1 MVCTI
6 LYGCSSVKSIPDG
19 EHLIVKQT
27 FNKNDEQN
35 IQDPITLLSLTPVNK
50 KILGFPLKLH
60 VYSRSHPDPAAQ
72 FDQWLNKKPKRQQ
85 RLNRWLSKK
94 QVDRLRKYRVDYNN
108 WLKKTGEAPS
118 LVDENK
124 IKLTR
129 SLFKQYYNNL
139 GFFNTTVDAHID
151 TLGPK
156 KAALSY
162 SINTG
167 EQFRLDSI
175 NVLAGS
181 KATDSLYKANV
192 NKSKLVQGAAFRVN
206 DIEAERERLIE
217 LFRNNG
223 IYNFQQR
230 SIRFKAFKDSLG
242 NDTKIP
248 LVIEIKNAQK
258 RIQDTLVEFPYVIQK
273 IKNIAL
279 YVENPT
285 QAFNTYTDTIDY
297 GNVRLHSVGKLK
309 YNPNVLTAG
318 ISIQKDKPYSYND
331 RAITYRYFNELNNF
345 KYPTIVYQPTKEDPS
360 GLDAAIYL
368 SPKEKFSLGFD
379 LDVSHS
385 NIQDVGISLGTS
397 VITRN
402 VFRGAEILEFG
413 VKGTIGSSRDVAEEK
428 NTFFNLFE
436 VGTNIGLRIPRLL
449 APQWIKR
456 NFFKNKE
463 VKTNLTL
470 GVSLQENIGLDRQN
484 FTTNF
489 EYTWKS
495 GPYYSFN
502 FKLADIEFVNNKAIN
517 NYFNVYRNSYDRLN
531 TIAKNMP
538 RNEVYL
544 NSEGDLGIPFQANTF
559 VDDVLN
565 GQTAILASD
574 ENFTNVSNI
583 NERKNRLTTNN
594 FIVGSSLSFLK
605 NNQENL
611 LDENFSQLRIK
622 VEWVGNLLNA
632 ALRLGNASVDRDGN
646 REIFNLAPSQYI
658 KTEVNYIKHWP
669 LGTARIFAFRAFTG
683 IALPYGNS
691 NSIPFT
697 RSYYGGGSNDN
708 RAWNAYRLGPGSS
721 SGINEFNEA
730 NFKIALNLE
739 YRYPIIGT
747 LNGAFFIDA
756 GNIWNVNNNVADIDQ
771 SFNSLGDLNQIA
783 IGTGFGVRY
792 DFDYFVFRLD
802 TGFKTFNPAL
812 PKNQRWG
819 SELTLKKAVF
829 NVGINYPF

>member
-1 MVCTI
+1 M
-6 LYGCSSVKSIPDG
+6 LSNCSSVKSIPEG
-19 EHLIVKQT
+19 EQLIVKQT
-27 FNKNDEQN
+27 FDKNGETN
-35 IQDPITLLSLTPVNK
+35 IQDPITLLSLTSVNK

-60 VYSRSHPDPAAQ
+60 VYNRSHPNPGAQ
-72 FDQWLNKKPKRQQ
+72 FDQWLNKKPKREE

-94 QVDRLRKYRVDYNN
+94 QVDRLRKYRIDYNN

-118 LVDENK
+118 LVDKNK
-124 IKLTR
+124 IELTR
-129 SLFKQYYNNL
+129 SLFKQYYDNL
-139 GFFNTTVDAHID
+139 GFFNSTIDAQID
-151 TLGPK
+151 TIAPK
-156 KAALSY
+156 KAALNY
-162 SINTG
+162 SIKTG

-175 NVLAGS
+175 TMIAGS
-181 KATDSLYKANV
+181 KAIDSLYTANTD
-192 NKSKLVQGAAFRVN
+192 KSNLITGAPFKVN
-206 DIEAERERLIE
+206 DIEAERERLIN

-223 IYNFQQR
+223 IYDFQQR

-248 LVIEIKNAQK
+248 LVVEIKNAQK

-273 IKNIAL
+273 IKKIAV

-285 QAFNTYTDTIDY
+285 QAVTSYTDSIDY
-297 GNVRLHSVGKLK
+297 GNVRLYSVGKLK

-318 ISIQKDKPYSYND
+318 ISIQKDKPYSYAD
-331 RAITYRYFNELNNF
+331 RTATYRYYNELNNF
-345 KYPTIVYQPTKEDPS
+345 KYPTIVYQPTEKDS
-360 GLDAAIYL
+360 LGLDALIYL

-385 NIQDVGISLGTS
+385 NIQDVGISLGSS

-402 VFRGAEILEFG
+402 VFSGAEILEFG
-413 VKGTIGSSRDVAEEK
+413 VKGTVGSSRDVAEEK
-428 NTFFNLFE
+428 STFFNLFE
-436 VGTNIGLRIPRLL
+436 VGANIGLRIPRLL

-456 NFFKNKE
+456 NFLRSKE
-463 VKTNLTL
+463 VKTNLSL

-502 FKLADIEFVNNKAIN
+502 FKLADIEFVKNKAAD

-531 TIAKNMP
+531 AIAQRMP
-538 RNEVYL
+538 QNESYL
-544 NSEGDLGIPFQANTF
+544 DAEGNLGIPVQANAF
-559 VDDVLN
+559 LEDVLN
-565 GQTAILASD
+565 EQTTISPSD
-574 ENFTNVSNI
+574 ENFANVSNI
-583 NERKNRLTTNN
+583 NERKNRLTANN
-594 FIVGSSLSFLK
+594 FIVGSSLSVLK

-611 LDENFSQLRIK
+611 LDENFSQLRLKI
-622 VEWVGNLLNA
+622 EWVGNLLTT
-632 ALRLGNASVDRDGN
+632 ALRLGKADTDREGN

-658 KTEVNYIKHWP
+658 KTEANYIKHWQV
-669 LGTARIFAFRAFTG
+669 GTDRIFAFRAFTG
-683 IALPYGNS
+683 IALAYGNS
-691 NSIPFT
+691 NNIPFT

-739 YRYPIIGT
+739 YRYPILGP
-747 LNGAFFIDA
+747 LKGAFFIDA
-756 GNIWNVNNNVADIDQ
+756 GNIWNVNNNVTDIDQ
-771 SFNSLGDLNQIA
+771 SFNALRDLNQIA

-802 TGFKTFNPAL
+802 TGFKTHNPAL
-812 PKNQRWG
+812 PKGERWG
-819 SELTLKKAVF
+819 SELALKKAVF